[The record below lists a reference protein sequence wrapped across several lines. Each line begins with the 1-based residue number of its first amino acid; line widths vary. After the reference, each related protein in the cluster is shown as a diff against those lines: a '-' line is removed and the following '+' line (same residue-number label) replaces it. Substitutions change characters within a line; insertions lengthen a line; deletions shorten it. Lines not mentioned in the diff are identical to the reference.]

1 MVLTNKQEEALKII
15 LKRYRDREKYTTVCG
30 YAGVGKAQPIDTMIP
45 TPEGFK
51 KLGELNIGDFVF
63 DRNGE
68 PTKILGI
75 FPQGKKR
82 VYKVEFKDGR
92 SSLCAGDHLWTIYN
106 KNNKKFTRTTLEIL
120 ELGLKNSGGFKYQI
134 PVNGAVRYA
143 QKQFDVDP
151 YMIGVFLGDGC
162 CLERYLT
169 LSSESEEIPSYIGEI
184 IKAKPVK
191 NSDRNY
197 NWTFEWQDSENYKEI
212 SYICGNGANRK
223 TMRMKPKTEDY
234 FGKYSKEVMQYSGE
248 KSIPSEYKFGSVE
261 QRFKLIQGLFDT
273 DGSISVSGNRFNI
286 KFSST
291 SEKLVKDVQ
300 EVLWSLGYE
309 STITVDKRQ
318 HKYSTKICFNL
329 NVNVDNDEKKKFFK
343 LSRKLDIANSA
354 ICLPKNRNYSKI
366 AITNIEELNYDAE
379 MVCILVDNEEHLYL
393 TENYIVTHNTTIV
406 KFAIEALGVNHDRVA
421 YATFTG
427 KAAEVLRRKGNS
439 NAMTLHKLLYDSSPL
454 PNGGFRRV
462 PKTTIDYDVIVVD
475 EISMAPKSMLEMLLK
490 HHAYCIFM
498 GDNFQLPQI
507 DKSESHDFLEHPHV
521 FLDEV
526 MRQAAESEIIQLTM
540 MIREGKEIP
549 VMKGK
554 DAIVIPKNELV
565 TGHLLWADQILCAT
579 NAKRYA
585 INQQVRGLL
594 GFSGDLPQ
602 DGEKVIIK
610 RNYWDFSSSKGNA
623 LVNGTTG
630 YIKDPFEN
638 FRMVPQYILFDRDRK
653 IPTIMGE
660 FITEDNETYQTLAFD
675 KTFFLTEQT
684 YLDWKTAY
692 TISKNKKFGPNFIP
706 IQGTFGYA
714 ITVHSAQ
721 GSQWDNVLV
730 VEEDF
735 PFDRR
740 EHARWLYTACTRPS
754 EKLVL
759 VKK

>member
-1 MVLTNKQEEALKII
+1 
-15 LKRYRDREKYTTVCG
+15 
-30 YAGVGKAQPIDTMIP
+30 
-45 TPEGFK
+45 
-51 KLGELNIGDFVF
+51 
-63 DRNGE
+63 
-68 PTKILGI
+68 
-75 FPQGKKR
+75 
-82 VYKVEFKDGR
+82 
-92 SSLCAGDHLWTIYN
+92 
-106 KNNKKFTRTTLEIL
+106 
-120 ELGLKNSGGFKYQI
+120 
-134 PVNGAVRYA
+134 
-143 QKQFDVDP
+143 
-151 YMIGVFLGDGC
+151 
-162 CLERYLT
+162 
-169 LSSESEEIPSYIGEI
+169 
-184 IKAKPVK
+184 
-191 NSDRNY
+191 
-197 NWTFEWQDSENYKEI
+197 
-212 SYICGNGANRK
+212 
-223 TMRMKPKTEDY
+223 
-234 FGKYSKEVMQYSGE
+234 
-248 KSIPSEYKFGSVE
+248 
-261 QRFKLIQGLFDT
+261 
-273 DGSISVSGNRFNI
+273 
-286 KFSST
+286 
-291 SEKLVKDVQ
+291 
-300 EVLWSLGYE
+300 
-309 STITVDKRQ
+309 
-318 HKYSTKICFNL
+318 
-329 NVNVDNDEKKKFFK
+329 
-343 LSRKLDIANSA
+343 
-354 ICLPKNRNYSKI
+354 
-366 AITNIEELNYDAE
+366 
-379 MVCILVDNEEHLYL
+379 
-393 TENYIVTHNTTIV
+393 
-406 KFAIEALGVNHDRVA
+406 
-421 YATFTG
+421 
-427 KAAEVLRRKGNS
+427 
-439 NAMTLHKLLYDSSPL
+439 MTLHKLLYDSSPL

-630 YIKDPFEN
+630 YIKEPFEN

-660 FITEDNETYQTLAFD
+660 FITEDNETYQTLTFD

-714 ITVHSAQ
+714 ITVHAAQ
-721 GSQWDNVLV
+721 GSQWDNVLT
-730 VEEDF
+730 VEEGF
-735 PFDRR
+735 PFDRK

>member
-1 MVLTNKQEEALKII
+1 MILTNKQEEALKII

-30 YAGVGKAQPIDTMIP
+30 YAGVGKAQPVDTKIP
-45 TPEGFK
+45 TPDGFK
-51 KLGELNIGDFVF
+51 KLGELKIGDFVF
-63 DRNGE
+63 DRKGE
-68 PTKILGI
+68 PTKILGV
-75 FPQGKKR
+75 FPQGQKK

-106 KNNKKFTRTTLEIL
+106 DKNEELTKTTLEIL
-120 ELGLKNSGGFKYQI
+120 GSLNGGYQI
-134 PVNGAVRYA
+134 PLNLPTRY
-143 QKQFDVDP
+143 QPKDYESHP
-151 YMIGVFLGDGC
+151 YSYGVYLGKRQYNKD
-162 CLERYLT
+162 T
-169 LSSESEEIPSYIGEI
+169 FIPEC
-184 IKAKPVK
+184 
-191 NSDRNY
+191 
-197 NWTFEWQDSENYKEI
+197 YKL
-212 SYICGNGANRK
+212 G
-223 TMRMKPKTEDY
+223 
-234 FGKYSKEVMQYSGE
+234 
-248 KSIPSEYKFGSVE
+248 SIE
-261 QRFKLIQGLFDT
+261 QRFQLLRGILDSI
-273 DGSISVSGNRFNI
+273 GSIDDSEIRI
-286 KFSST
+286 T
-291 SEKLVKDVQ
+291 SLSKQFIYDIQ
-300 EVLWSLGYE
+300 EILWSLGFIVEVEYYDDLICLFSYIQDE
-309 STITVDKRQ
+309 DKP
-318 HKYSTKICFNL
+318 T
-329 NVNVDNDEKKKFFK
+329 K
-343 LSRKLDIANSA
+343 LS
-354 ICLPKNRNYSKI
+354 
-366 AITNIEELNYDAE
+366 ITNIEELDYDTE

-393 TENYIVTHNTTIV
+393 TEDYIVTHNTTIV

-427 KAAEVLRRKGNS
+427 KAAEVLRRKGNP

-462 PKTTIDYDVIVVD
+462 PKTILDYDVVVVD
-475 EISMAPKSMLEMLLK
+475 EISMAPKSMLEKLLK

-638 FRMVPQYILFDRDRK
+638 FRMVPSYILFNRDRK

-660 FITEDNETYQTLAFD
+660 FITEDNETYQTLTFD